1 MKKLLLTVLMSGIT
15 GMASADIVPGKTY
28 RIASAANEERVMFV
42 DNSSL
47 ANNTSVVVWT
57 DTEVPAQQWEAIANG
72 DGTFSFMNVYT
83 GKYLARNSAL
93 ISASSKVLQT
103 ATASNM
109 GQWSVDAAVGH
120 QVSCTD
126 CYT

>member
-15 GMASADIVPGKTY
+15 GMASADIVPGKIY

-72 DGTFSFMNVYT
+72 DGTFSFMSTQEN
-83 GKYLARNSAL
+83 
-93 ISASSKVLQT
+93 ISQGTRHLYPHRPKCFRQPKQ
-103 ATASNM
+103 ATWDNGA
-109 GQWSVDAAVGH
+109 W
-120 QVSCTD
+120 TP
-126 CYT
+126 

>member
-57 DTEVPAQQWEAIANG
+57 DTEVPAQQLEAIANG
-72 DGTFSFMNVYT
+72 E
-83 GKYLARNSAL
+83 YLGENPFGDDAEGGCAVPAWVWWTAGAVAL
-93 ISASSKVLQT
+93 IVLLMLLRRKD
-103 ATASNM
+103 S
-109 GQWSVDAAVGH
+109 
-120 QVSCTD
+120 
-126 CYT
+126 

>member
-57 DTEVPAQQWEAIANG
+57 RSQRRESDVCGQL
-72 DGTFSFMNVYT
+72 V
-83 GKYLARNSAL
+83 AR
-93 ISASSKVLQT
+93 KQ
-103 ATASNM
+103 
-109 GQWSVDAAVGH
+109 H
-120 QVSCTD
+120 VSRSMD
-126 CYT
+126 RH